1 MAIYTDDGSTF
12 TFIAGSNTWASTA
25 NIYDGN
31 NTTFGSLT
39 TTSATTHSFD
49 IGGYNFNTTIAA
61 GDTQLNSVTLD
72 VYQYVSGTSPTNR
85 WNAPNIEVYDGAT
98 LIQTFTTIGTTAN
111 ATTTNVNNLTIT
123 GITLAQL
130 KSSTFKVRFLASK
143 NGNQSATQ
151 NVGAL
156 VVTVDASAPTAT
168 SVETW
173 GFISI
178 N

>member
-12 TFIAGSNTWASTA
+12 TFVAGSNTWTNTA

-39 TTSATTHSFD
+39 TTTSGTHSFD
-49 IGGYNFNTTIAA
+49 IGGYNFNTAIAA
-61 GDTQLNSVTLD
+61 GDTVVNSVTVS
-72 VYQYVSGTSPTNR
+72 VYHYVSQTAR
-85 WNAPNIEVYDGAT
+85 WNAPTLEVYDGAT
-98 LIQTFTTIGTTAN
+98 LIQSFASTNFTNTT
-111 ATTTNVNNLTIT
+111 TTTNVQTVTVT

-130 KSSTFKVRFLASK
+130 KSSNFKVRFLASK
-143 NGNQSATQ
+143 NGTQSATE

-156 VVTVDASAPTAT
+156 LVTADVSAST
-168 SVETW
+168 VESW
-173 GFISI
+173 GFLSI